1 MPGGKEVYQ
10 VDVSKCEGCGDCVE
24 VCPSSAITL
33 ADKKAVINQDDC
45 AECGSCEA
53 ECPNQ
58 AISEA

>member
-1 MPGGKEVYQ
+1 MYQ
-10 VDVSKCEGCGDCVE
+10 VDSSKCGGCGNCVD

-33 ADKKAVINQDDC
+33 VDNVAVINQDDC

-53 ECPNQ
+53 ECPNE